1 MAFFFSSPALL
12 WCLLRQAGRKTQG
25 ECEKAFELILLTY
38 FVWCVCMHAPL
49 PILHHTLFFIKLKP
63 CPNLFLFCVVCFV
76 CVGFF
81 FSWASLSDESLA
93 CLRIFF
99 SARKQL
105 SISTPICAIVA
116 IAQTGLLLGICCAGC
131 RLLLP
136 PFGTFSL
143 RLPRLFRR
151 GFLTAN
157 IHARLC
163 FVWFF
168 FSDSEIIS
176 LSLFFFFSKEE

>member
-1 MAFFFSSPALL
+1 MKLHVLVSLGLFRLSLCYSRPISFLNPLSRFLRCFIASFLALARPFGSL
-12 WCLLRQAGRKTQG
+12 WVLG
-25 ECEKAFELILLTY
+25 
-38 FVWCVCMHAPL
+38 
-49 PILHHTLFFIKLKP
+49 
-63 CPNLFLFCVVCFV
+63 
-76 CVGFF
+76 CVGFFF

-168 FSDSEIIS
+168 FRTVKLFLS
-176 LSLFFFFSKEE
+176 LSFFFFQGRVTDRLQGHTAYK